1 MNKLNKE
8 VLKGVAPWLVVGG
21 VVCLAYCLWDKDGVD
36 SSLLNVLISGV
47 SSAEDF
53 DVKYD
58 NAIVPQGQDAMNV
71 QGRSPRESEYQ
82 DPYGKRIQEVLSFGG
97 WYVDDVK
104 CDIGVLDQLAEE
116 RRELLFRYLSAHPGW
131 RLYRDHGGLKAV
143 RRYKFQDFWRLDTR
157 WTDCCFE
164 GWIGPWSRRRE
175 FSVRVVL
182 GFDGTRFSIKKY
194 FGADRVDIIKAGKN
208 KLVPTS
214 LDSKKLCKSN
224 IEILGENVDVN
235 ILEAQPFVDRR
246 ITKAFLAL
254 LRDEFDAVAKAK
266 TWDDLKKILP
276 ADAVLSGLP
285 SLTLYGENLGE
296 YKAIVRVN
304 PGEYGSIYL
313 KARGLKTG
321 NELWQTKSKG
331 LKSDTNEYVGW
342 SACTNE
348 QFFASSSLT
357 IRDGRGWKTKSP
369 VKMEVWFSPDAGGD
383 DRKLFEKVFMLTS
396 WER

>member
-1 MNKLNKE
+1 MNKLNKKN
-8 VLKGVAPWLVVGG
+8 LKSIAQWLVICG
-21 VVCLAYCLWDKDGVD
+21 VVCLVWCFRDKDGFD
-36 SSLLNVLISGV
+36 SSLLNVLISGT
-47 SSAEDF
+47 SSEKDF

-58 NAIVPQGQDAMNV
+58 NAIVPQDQNAMNV
-71 QGRSPRESEYQ
+71 QGRFPCESDYQ
-82 DPYGKRIQEVLSFGG
+82 DPYGKRVQEVLSFGE

-104 CDIGVLDQLAEE
+104 CDIGVLDQLGKE
-116 RRELLFRYLSAHPGW
+116 RREFLFRYLSAHPGW
-131 RLYRDHGGLKAV
+131 KLYRDHGGLKAV

-157 WTDCCFE
+157 WTDGCFE

-175 FSVRVVL
+175 FLVRVVL
-182 GFDGTRFSIKKY
+182 GFGGTRFSIKKY

-235 ILEAQPFVDRR
+235 ILEAQPFADRR

-276 ADAVLSGLP
+276 ADAVISGLP

-296 YKAIVRVN
+296 YTAIVRVN
-304 PGEYGSIYL
+304 PGESGRIYL

-369 VKMEVWFSPDAGGD
+369 VKMEVWFAPDAGGD